1 MSVFQE
7 NIYFFRGKYPE
18 VFDAVNKF
26 NEVVNRVDQR
36 QYISCLTKN
45 DEPNLEIQVEGKSL
59 FLHSK
64 YNAKAEAEK
73 WGQSIC
79 NKIIGVKHLFIFG
92 IGLGYFLEEILLRTD
107 AQDIFIY
114 EPDMNI
120 FNEYINKKLV
130 SSTLL
135 DKRIKLLAIGDDGLT
150 QYHIA
155 NIIAGYISDAFV
167 TVSAPIYE
175 RLYPEV
181 VRSFESITREM
192 ILNQIATFQTLRTYQ
207 NEWLRNI
214 LHNIP
219 QILMSTS
226 LIKLKEAWKGQDVTA
241 IIVGSGPSL
250 KEDIH
255 HLRELRNKCLIIA
268 AGSSIQAMNHYEI
281 SPHFVVSLEGSENYN
296 RVFQDVN
303 VSSVPLMFCTQT
315 NCCRLL
321 SNG

>member
-175 RLYPEV
+175 RL
-181 VRSFESITREM
+181 
-192 ILNQIATFQTLRTYQ
+192 
-207 NEWLRNI
+207 
-214 LHNIP
+214 
-219 QILMSTS
+219 
-226 LIKLKEAWKGQDVTA
+226 
-241 IIVGSGPSL
+241 
-250 KEDIH
+250 
-255 HLRELRNKCLIIA
+255 
-268 AGSSIQAMNHYEI
+268 
-281 SPHFVVSLEGSENYN
+281 
-296 RVFQDVN
+296 
-303 VSSVPLMFCTQT
+303 
-315 NCCRLL
+315 
-321 SNG
+321 